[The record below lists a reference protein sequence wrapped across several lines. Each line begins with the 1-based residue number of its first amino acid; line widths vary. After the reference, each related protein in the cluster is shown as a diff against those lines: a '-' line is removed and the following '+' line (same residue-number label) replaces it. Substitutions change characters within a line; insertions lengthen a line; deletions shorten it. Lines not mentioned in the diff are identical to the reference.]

1 MPLRSRCVRS
11 VRSTVC
17 IGSCAAVD
25 FVRKPAWNCHTS
37 LREYLLSTF
46 PMNGCAACQKC
57 RCIRTSSAFISP
69 RLFHRIE
76 ILPPGAHCR
85 QTEII
90 VTKKDKATVCVTPD
104 ARWINKVITKLQSSN
119 KKKRSAELPH
129 LNHH

>member
-1 MPLRSRCVRS
+1 MP
-11 VRSTVC
+11 
-17 IGSCAAVD
+17 
-25 FVRKPAWNCHTS
+25 FKPH
-37 LREYLLSTF
+37 YLLVSLTLCWFVALQAF

-90 VTKKDKATVCVTPD
+90 VTKKDKAAVCVTPD
-104 ARWINKVITKLQSSN
+104 ARWINKVIAKLQRTN
-119 KKKRSAELPH
+119 KKKRSAELPISTTIE
-129 LNHH
+129 

>member
-1 MPLRSRCVRS
+1 MSAQS
-11 VRSTVC
+11 DITV
-17 IGSCAAVD
+17 
-25 FVRKPAWNCHTS
+25 T
-37 LREYLLSTF
+37 LLSRNHCLLTGVFISLLTYSF

-90 VTKKDKATVCVTPD
+90 QRTSG
-104 ARWINKVITKLQSSN
+104 WKVGVLERCLSYRLGI
-119 KKKRSAELPH
+119 
-129 LNHH
+129 

>member
-1 MPLRSRCVRS
+1 FHCEV
-11 VRSTVC
+11 
-17 IGSCAAVD
+17 
-25 FVRKPAWNCHTS
+25 
-37 LREYLLSTF
+37 YLHLLYSAFHSF

-104 ARWINKVITKLQSSN
+104 ARWINKVIVKLQRPSLSTVPTRGREVQN
-119 KKKRSAELPH
+119 FPISTTIE
-129 LNHH
+129 

>member
-1 MPLRSRCVRS
+1 MP
-11 VRSTVC
+11 
-17 IGSCAAVD
+17 
-25 FVRKPAWNCHTS
+25 FKPH
-37 LREYLLSTF
+37 YLLVSLTLCWFVALQAAF

-69 RLFHRIE
+69 RQFHRIE

-104 ARWINKVITKLQSSN
+104 ARWINKVIAKLQRTN
-119 KKKRSAELPH
+119 KKKRSAELPISTTIE
-129 LNHH
+129 

>member
-1 MPLRSRCVRS
+1 MPFK
-11 VRSTVC
+11 T
-17 IGSCAAVD
+17 
-25 FVRKPAWNCHTS
+25 H
-37 LREYLLSTF
+37 YLLYSVSLTLCWFVALQAF

-57 RCIRTSSAFISP
+57 LCIRTSSAFISP

-104 ARWINKVITKLQSSN
+104 ARWINKVIVKLQSTN
-119 KKKRSAELPH
+119 KKKRSAELPISTTIE
-129 LNHH
+129 

>member
-1 MPLRSRCVRS
+1 
-11 VRSTVC
+11 
-17 IGSCAAVD
+17 
-25 FVRKPAWNCHTS
+25 
-37 LREYLLSTF
+37 
-46 PMNGCAACQKC
+46 MNGCAACQKC

-104 ARWINKVITKLQSSN
+104 ARWINKVIVKPSLSTVPTRRREVHNFPISTTI
-119 KKKRSAELPH
+119 E
-129 LNHH
+129 

>member
-1 MPLRSRCVRS
+1 HLLLLYVIFPVF
-11 VRSTVC
+11 
-17 IGSCAAVD
+17 IPAA
-25 FVRKPAWNCHTS
+25 
-37 LREYLLSTF
+37 F

-104 ARWINKVITKLQSSN
+104 ARWINKVIVKLQRPSLSTVPT
-119 KKKRSAELPH
+119 RGREV
-129 LNHH
+129 